1 MYWYLLNTYYGYD
14 ELNFRG
20 KDFWTRPF
28 SGRVGNNTY
37 LFEKGSQHA
46 VDGAYIDIASR
57 TYTIVDSS
65 DIKSWGWR
73 GDSNA
78 GEYALFE
85 RLWCSETQA
94 TNKRGVT
101 VLNTT
106 KIKGKRTFKTNV
118 NPNKSWSRISI
129 PINFS
134 VGGQNFSAM
143 RFCNGKSTSLNITSG
158 WDWNASCDR
167 VQFIKPDGTLGATPI
182 TTIGWN
188 SELFEDGTIDF
199 GTISQEIPTFFYN
212 WLIENTTEPKTA
224 KIIIKEGDTTLVES
238 PMIPPYTSIILATVG
253 NRTTLTTNN
262 GDEITFDTKDNFSG
276 LSESKIA
283 LYPTIRDGTTTYFAN
298 TGEVTFYTCYKPSKP
313 LPSNFLCS
321 FYRCDAEE
329 NRVDKT
335 DYLSD
340 KQDFYITLKDEAPI
354 LGMSIFLDLTNIN
367 MNWDIPKWN
376 YCYLHKFNRWYFCEL
391 KSVYNNVWEF
401 KLSEDVLMS
410 FKDQISGLQGMVDR
424 NQSIFDRDIP
434 DDLILTKAY
443 PVIEHNELSPL
454 QDIFKPDNEMND
466 YLNYLI
472 ILRG

>member
-1 MYWYLLNTYYGYD
+1 MYFYFKSNYIYSLYSGKTYNGNFYSLPRFFNGKLYDLSENPYVKYGY
-14 ELNFRG
+14 
-20 KDFWTRPF
+20 T
-28 SGRVGNNTY
+28 
-37 LFEKGSQHA
+37 
-46 VDGAYIDIASR
+46 GAN
-57 TYTIVDSS
+57 DSS
-65 DIKSWGWR
+65 MKEYLYY
-73 GDSNA
+73 DSSHSVTTTTSQN
-78 GEYALFE
+78 FDN
-85 RLWCSETQA
+85 RLIISE
-94 TNKRGVT
+94 
-101 VLNTT
+101 NTT
-106 KIKGKRTFKTNV
+106 LPSVVPGNITKFTLDASQNLKGKRAFILRPSLKVPTCWYQPIQFQFNNKNYIGIKFT
-118 NPNKSWSRISI
+118 NKSTD
-129 PINFS
+129 NT
-134 VGGQNFSAM
+134 SA
-143 RFCNGKSTSLNITSG
+143 SLNNIIRFARVENEAIV
-158 WDWNASCDR
+158 WDNVIDETGFLIDS
-167 VQFIKPDGTLGATPI
+167 FPDT
-182 TTIGWN
+182 N
-188 SELFEDGTIDF
+188 IDF
-199 GTISQEIPTFFYN
+199 GTANQEVCKTFYD
-212 WLIENTTEPKTA
+212 WIYANTTEAKTA
-224 KIIIKEGDTTLVES
+224 KIIIKEGDTTLAES
-238 PMIPPYTSIILATVG
+238 PMIPPYTSISLATVG

-262 GDEITFDTKDNFSG
+262 GDEIVFNTKDNFSG

-298 TGEVTFYTCYKPSKP
+298 TGKVTFYTCYKPSKP

-424 NQSIFDRDIP
+424 NQTIFDRDIP

-443 PVIEHNELSPL
+443 PVIEHSELTPL
-454 QDIFKPDNEMND
+454 QDIFRPDDELND
-466 YLNYLI
+466 YYNYLI